1 MEKVSCIYWYLS
13 QGNLIGA
20 IRFPCLSQEKKT
32 TILSYIITN
41 FDRPLM
47 HPLASNWCDLDLYN
61 QYCILNLGSYRRCHS
76 TYRHLHLVLNFHQI
90 LSWCIWHKSIHD
102 HTYWHLIA
110 KFHPVDGSIFSWSN
124 WGNRPHIIAI
134 CGSVSRINCHCY
146 QYTCHDDCKHV
157 RSM

>member
-1 MEKVSCIYWYLS
+1 MHILGLLGMYFDPVVIELQKYLLFFRLALAILWHWYLS
-13 QGNLIGA
+13 
-20 IRFPCLSQEKKT
+20 PEKKT
-32 TILSYIITN
+32 TILSYMAIITN

-124 WGNRPHIIAI
+124 
-134 CGSVSRINCHCY
+134 
-146 QYTCHDDCKHV
+146 
-157 RSM
+157 